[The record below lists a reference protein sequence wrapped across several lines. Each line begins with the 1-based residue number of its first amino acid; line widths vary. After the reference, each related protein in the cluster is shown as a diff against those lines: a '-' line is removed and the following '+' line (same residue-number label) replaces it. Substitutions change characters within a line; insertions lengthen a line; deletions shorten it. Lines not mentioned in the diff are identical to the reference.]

1 MAQATL
7 SARFAGIH
15 LGWHGEAVTD
25 EVAAPKG
32 SNAPIKPLCTKAFP
46 SRGRWH
52 GEAVTD
58 EVAAP
63 KGSTAPEKCP
73 RTRKAAPQNSSLREG
88 AIDALS
94 FESMCIVHTRI
105 AASLRSSQ

>member
-32 SNAPIKPLCTKAFP
+32 SNAPIKPLRTKAFP

-58 EVAAP
+58 EV
-63 KGSTAPEKCP
+63 S
-73 RTRKAAPQNSSLREG
+73 EG
-88 AIDALS
+88 IL
-94 FESMCIVHTRI
+94 FLLHPH
-105 AASLRSSQ
+105 LQ